1 MQRKTRAEP
10 AWGPGCSGSGAG
22 TGGGCGTPMCG
33 TPPVSREQCRQCCI
47 TEAFLSLWVCR
58 FCLFFFFFFFFCN
71 FPLWGKPAPLPPHP
85 PAALWGSGA
94 ALGVPQGWSS
104 AAELP
109 DSSGALLC
117 GPTRCCMGDVQ
128 GWTPHP
134 RLAAQSPSAIA
145 NKYIRQ
151 SPLPGTGLGRS
162 CREED
167 GCGEVGSAPPA
178 VNPQEL

>member
-1 MQRKTRAEP
+1 MGAWLQRERRRYG
-10 AWGPGCSGSGAG
+10 WGVRDPHVWDPPCEQGAVQAVLYYGS
-22 TGGGCGTPMCG
+22 
-33 TPPVSREQCRQCCI
+33 
-47 TEAFLSLWVCR
+47 LSVTLGLQVLP
-58 FCLFFFFFFFFCN
+58 FFFLFFSFAT
-71 FPLWGKPAPLPPHP
+71 FPFGVNLPPSPPHP

-109 DSSGALLC
+109 GSAGALLC

-162 CREED
+162 CREQD